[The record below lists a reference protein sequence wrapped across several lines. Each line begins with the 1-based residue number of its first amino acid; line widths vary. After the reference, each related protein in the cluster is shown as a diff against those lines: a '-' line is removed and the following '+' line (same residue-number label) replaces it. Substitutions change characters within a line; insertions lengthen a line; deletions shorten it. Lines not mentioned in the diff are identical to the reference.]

1 MDAEGAG
8 GNYQVER
15 MRCWVDF
22 HVAKLRELI
31 FQKRLRLLCARCGKE
46 WRGGHECEEPEQVIR
61 GDV

>member
-1 MDAEGAG
+1 
-8 GNYQVER
+8 